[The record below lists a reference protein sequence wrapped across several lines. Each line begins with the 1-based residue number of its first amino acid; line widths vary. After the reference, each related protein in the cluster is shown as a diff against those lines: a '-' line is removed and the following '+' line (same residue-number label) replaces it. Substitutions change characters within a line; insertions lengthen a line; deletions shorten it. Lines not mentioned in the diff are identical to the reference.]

1 MFRSSGQAKGGK
13 SLVLHDSFFLS
24 SSTGHWK
31 GKHMAAPSGSL
42 GATRG
47 SAKYPSSL
55 LQV

>member
-1 MFRSSGQAKGGK
+1 MFRSSGQARGGK

-47 SAKYPSSL
+47 STKYPSSL